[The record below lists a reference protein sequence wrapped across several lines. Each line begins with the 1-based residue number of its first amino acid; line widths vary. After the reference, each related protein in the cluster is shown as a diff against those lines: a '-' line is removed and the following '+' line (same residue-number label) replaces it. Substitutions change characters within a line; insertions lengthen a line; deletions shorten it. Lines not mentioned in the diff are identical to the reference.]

1 MATLLLC
8 IIYLAFISLGL
19 PDSILGSAW
28 PVMRLDF
35 DVPLHF
41 AGLVSAAV
49 TMGTVASSLFS
60 NRVVRR
66 LGTGTVTL
74 VSVAMTAA
82 GILGFSLMP
91 SFYWFFIFALPM
103 GLGAG
108 AIDTVLNNYVALHYK
123 ARHMNW
129 LHCFWGIGAGLS
141 PIIMAAFISRGNR
154 WRDGYRTIAAFQWS
168 IVIILA
174 ATLFLWKKVASQQEP
189 AAPDGPAKGLYK
201 ADRWFDVFAIPG
213 VKAALLGFFSY
224 VSVEAS
230 LNVWGP
236 TYLVMRK
243 GVKAETA
250 AEWLSLYFVSLTV
263 GRFVSGVVSGRL
275 SNKALI
281 FAGCAFAALGVIF
294 LALPLPPVFSFIAFI
309 LLGFGYAPIFPSMLH
324 ETPRRFGATVSQ
336 AIMGYQ
342 FAASYIGASLTPI
355 LAGLIISRIS
365 MVFYPF
371 LLVIFLTVLV
381 GSSAFIVALEKQN
394 KLRARRPDV

>member
-1 MATLLLC
+1 MVTLLLC
-8 IIYLAFISLGL
+8 IIYLTFISLGL

-41 AGLVSAAV
+41 AGLVSAAI
-49 TMGTVASSLFS
+49 TLGTVVSSLYS
-60 NRVVRR
+60 SRAVRR

-74 VSVAMTAA
+74 ISVAMTAT
-82 GILGFSLMP
+82 GLLGFSLMP
-91 SFYWFFIFALPM
+91 SFYWFFFFALPL
-103 GLGAG
+103 GLGGG

-129 LHCFWGIGAGLS
+129 LHCFWGVGAGLS
-141 PIIMAAFISRGNR
+141 PIIMAGFISRGNR
-154 WRDGYRTIAAFQWS
+154 WRDGYRVIAAGQWG

-174 ATLFLWKKVASQQEP
+174 ATLFLWKKATPE
-189 AAPDGPAKGLYK
+189 GPAKGLSK
-201 ADRWFDVFAIPG
+201 ADRWSDVFAIPG

-224 VSVEAS
+224 VSVEAI

-243 GVKAETA
+243 GVGAEA
-250 AEWLSLYFVSLTV
+250 AAQWLSLYFVSLTV
-263 GRFVSGVVSGRL
+263 GRFISGLVSGL
-275 SNKALI
+275 MSNKTLI
-281 FAGCAFAALGVIF
+281 FAGCAFVALGLIF
-294 LALPLPPVFSFIAFI
+294 LALPLPLFFSFAAFI

-342 FAASYIGASLTPI
+342 FASSYIGASLTPI
-355 LAGLIISRIS
+355 LAGLLISRVS
-365 MVFYPF
+365 MVLYPV
-371 LLVIFLTVLV
+371 LLAIFLALLV
-381 GSSAFIVALEKQN
+381 GSSAFIVVLEKQR
-394 KLRARRPDV
+394 KLLVRGINN